1 MEYNRFVR
9 ALMIPQSVDTF
20 VSHMARD
27 ESDRTKRAKL
37 DALQLSD
44 MEWDR
49 ANLFLSLLKVS
60 KALFVCL
67 LPSTHPTPMPS
78 SCLCVSLKF
87 LHLSVFSYRK
97 LLFSPA
103 PEDEDVVHC

>member
-1 MEYNRFVR
+1 M
-9 ALMIPQSVDTF
+9 MPQSVDTF

-27 ESDRTKRAKL
+27 ESDRTKCAKL

-60 KALFVCL
+60 KTLFICL
-67 LPSTHPTPMPS
+67 LPSTNLN
-78 SCLCVSLKF
+78 CYGL
-87 LHLSVFSYRK
+87 
-97 LLFSPA
+97 
-103 PEDEDVVHC
+103 